1 MLSWGMVALVLA
13 AGGAGSATHTVEYAV
28 EVRGD
33 AEVHVRYVDGDDR
46 LVTQEITASAWSRR
60 VEVDSARTDEV
71 RVLAAAAPTA
81 PRAQALSCVIV
92 VDGVERVRD
101 SGVGAVECRVDL
113 AGLQPSSSGRAPPLG
128 GGAEPPGD
136 GTAIGD
142 VVLWSAGGLAVVLL
156 GFVAVRWRSR
166 APETAAPGLEREPHV
181 RLMGV
186 AGAIT
191 LLIAVGGFFVA
202 CAAEPAV
209 PPSFDLEREL
219 GER

>member
-13 AGGAGSATHTVEYAV
+13 AGGAGSATHTVGYAV

-33 AEVHVRYVDGDDR
+33 AEVHVRVVDGDDR

-71 RVLAAAAPTA
+71 RVFAAAAPTA
-81 PRAQALSCVIV
+81 PRAQVLSCVIV

-128 GGAEPPGD
+128 G
-136 GTAIGD
+136 
-142 VVLWSAGGLAVVLL
+142 
-156 GFVAVRWRSR
+156 
-166 APETAAPGLEREPHV
+166 
-181 RLMGV
+181 
-186 AGAIT
+186 
-191 LLIAVGGFFVA
+191 
-202 CAAEPAV
+202 
-209 PPSFDLEREL
+209 
-219 GER
+219 